1 MVHSFHRGDNFIT
14 GVFMSKLMPVIGNL
28 LIFSTFKEKGGW
40 NSKITHN
47 AKTGPQRPNCFTSKI
62 IM

>member
-1 MVHSFHRGDNFIT
+1 M
-14 GVFMSKLMPVIGNL
+14 GNL
-28 LIFSTFKEKGGW
+28 ISSTYKEKGGW

-47 AKTGPQRPNCFTSKI
+47 AKTGQRRPNFFTSKD